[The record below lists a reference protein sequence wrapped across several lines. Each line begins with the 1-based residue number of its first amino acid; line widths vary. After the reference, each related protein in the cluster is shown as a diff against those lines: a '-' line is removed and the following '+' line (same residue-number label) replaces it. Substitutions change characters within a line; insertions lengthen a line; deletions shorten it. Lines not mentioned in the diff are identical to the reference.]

1 MKIIARLTIILGLML
16 LSTVSFAADSEHL
29 IKQNKVNSIPAL
41 AKGADV
47 GWVTQMEKE
56 GKKFYTAEGKEME
69 CMSLLKSLG
78 MNAIRLRVWVNPKD
92 GWNGKEDLLVKAKRA
107 KKLGMRLMIDFH
119 YSDWWAD
126 PGKQVKPAAWKDYNM
141 EQLKQAVANHTKD
154 VLGLLKRNGITPE
167 WVQVGNETT
176 NGMLWPDGGV
186 WIWDENKDGR
196 PNHFDNYAALS
207 NAGYDAVKS
216 VFPKA
221 KVIVHIDNGYNIDA
235 FKRFFGRLK
244 ANGGKWDV
252 IGMSLYPSYYEGFDK
267 DKMAACNKFISN
279 CMENIEWID
288 KTYHTPVMVTEIG
301 MPWDD
306 ATTAKYFLSSII
318 GKTKQAG
325 IHKCLGVF
333 YWEPEGFF
341 DWSKYSLCAFD
352 NQGRPTAAMDAFK

>member
-1 MKIIARLTIILGLML
+1 MKLHSKLIIVIGAVL
-16 LSTVSFAADSEHL
+16 LSMMSSATETAGFIKRNKANAAA
-29 IKQNKVNSIPAL
+29 VF

-47 GWVTQMEKE
+47 SWITQMEKE
-56 GKKFYTAEGKEME
+56 GKNFYSAAGKQME
-69 CMSLLKSLG
+69 CIALLKTLG
-78 MNAIRLRVWVNPKD
+78 MNSIRLRVWVNPKD
-92 GWNGKEDLLVKAKRA
+92 GWNGRDDLLVKALRA

-126 PGKQVKPAAWKDYNM
+126 PGKQVKPAAWKEYSM
-141 EQLKQAVANHTKD
+141 EQLKQAVSNHTKD
-154 VLGLLKRNGITPE
+154 ILDMLKRNGITPE

-176 NGMLWPDGGV
+176 NGMLWPEGGV
-186 WIWDENKDGR
+186 WIWDENKESK
-196 PNHFDNYAALS
+196 PNHINNYAVLS

-216 VFPKA
+216 VFPDA

-235 FKRFFGRLK
+235 FERFFGRLK
-244 ANGGKWDV
+244 AHGGKWDV

-267 DKMAACNKFISN
+267 DKMAACDKFISN
-279 CMENIEWID
+279 SMENIQRLNRV
-288 KTYHTPVMVTEIG
+288 YHTPVMVTEIG

-306 ATTAKYFLSSII
+306 VVTAKYFLSTMI

-325 IHKCLGVF
+325 ISKCLGVF

-352 NQGRPTAAMDAFK
+352 NKGRPTAVMDAFK